1 MEVTCLDV
9 SNPPAKPVLA
19 IHAGSVRRQAKLE
32 VNSPFVIPHP
42 GSQSGP
48 VEVSLFQ
55 QLASQVLPDDGKA
68 EVFCNIPVRTLDG
81 AASQVQLRIRRG
93 DAALTNDGP
102 KGGTNDS
109 IGLTRDYLDHHQ
121 LQQRIQSLIQD
132 VLREQPENPYK
143 YMLEQLRKAQAE
155 KSKKDEPTPAAEQA
169 SAEAPKQPMAPRP
182 PAQPKPEKTGRNLHS
197 QTKPASDSKAVE
209 VAVPNGVKPPQSQAH
224 AAARYS
230 ISLVLRGKSCLAAA
244 EESLRQSARREAAKS
259 MTALVMGAVTQ
270 KLIQSTQIETR
281 ELARMSVS
289 LSMRGA
295 AVLLTPEYHRALTR
309 WAVHVALRGATD
321 ILGLK
326 EDKSRRESIPTPIVF
341 LQSERQGWG
350 DWLK

>member
-55 QLASQVLPDDGKA
+55 QLASQVLPDNGKP
-68 EVFCNIPVRTLDG
+68 EVFCSIPVRTLDG

-93 DAALTNDGP
+93 EAVLTKDDP
-102 KGGTNDS
+102 KSGNNDS

-143 YMLEQLRKAQAE
+143 YMLEQLRKTQAE
-155 KSKKDEPTPAAEQA
+155 KSTKKDGTPEEAA
-169 SAEAPKQPMAPRP
+169 KQPLAPRP
-182 PAQPKPEKTGRNLHS
+182 PEQPKPERTGRNLPS
-197 QTKPASDSKAVE
+197 STKPANVE
-209 VAVPNGVKPPQSQAH
+209 VRGPKPPESQAR

-230 ISLVLRGKSCLAAA
+230 LGLILRGEPCLAAA
-244 EESLRQSARREAAKS
+244 KESLRQAARRDASRRMADR
-259 MTALVMGAVTQ
+259 VMGVVQQ
-270 KLIQSTQIETR
+270 KLVQATQVESR
-281 ELARMSVS
+281 QLARMSIS
-289 LSMRGA
+289 LATRGA
-295 AVLLTPEYHRALTR
+295 AVLLTPEYHRAMTR
-309 WAVHVALRGATD
+309 WAVHVALRGAVK
-321 ILGLK
+321 ILGMK
-326 EDKSRRESIPTPIVF
+326 EDSSRRESIPQPIVF
-341 LQSERQGWG
+341 LTSERQGWG
-350 DWLK
+350 DWLR